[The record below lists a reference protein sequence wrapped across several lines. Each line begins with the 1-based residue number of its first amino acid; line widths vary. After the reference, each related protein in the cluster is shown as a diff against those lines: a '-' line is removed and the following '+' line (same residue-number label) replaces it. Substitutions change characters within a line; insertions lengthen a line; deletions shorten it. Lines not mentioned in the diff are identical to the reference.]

1 MSTFDD
7 DPDFVRRGQ
16 DSIER
21 HTFEDMERVK
31 GAGHIVKVR
40 GTGTDDE
47 EAHYMSV
54 GGIGIRLPK
63 GTNAE
68 VMLVSGGADT
78 NQKYAIVLI
87 PRDKEHDWKA
97 GQNGFQKW
105 DDPARRVQW
114 GDKLLHL
121 TDKGVALGPNGE
133 IELKD
138 GKVYIRGELHV
149 KENIYSSKEVHGKI
163 AVRMPTTGP
172 PNVPN
177 MPDFEGDN

>member
-21 HTFEDMERVK
+21 HVFSEMERVPK
-31 GAGHIVKVR
+31 AGHVVKVS
-40 GTGTDDE
+40 GNGTDDE
-47 EAHYMSV
+47 EAHYLSI
-54 GGIGIRLPK
+54 GGIGIRPPK
-63 GTNAE
+63 GMNLE
-68 VMLVSGGADT
+68 VMLLSGGADT

-87 PRDKEHDWKA
+87 PRDKEHSWKE
-97 GQNGFQKW
+97 GQNGIQKL
-105 DDPARRVQW
+105 DDPSRRIQW
-114 GDKLLHL
+114 GDKLMHM
-121 TDKGVALGPNGE
+121 TDKGIALGPNGE

-163 AVRMPTTGP
+163 AVRMPTTGA
-172 PNVPN
+172 PNVPE